1 MEYTQITLND
11 WVEMKQKLKQEL
23 LGVKQSFVRIGY
35 ALRKIDDAKMYEQ
48 DGYKSVAEFAKA
60 EYGLEGSTVSRFMS
74 INREYSID
82 GYSERLKP
90 EYADFNRSQ
99 LEEMLKL
106 PESDR
111 EMITPDTARK
121 EIRDIKKFNQ
131 MEPQEGVADDVTDL
145 IRHFGEDNAD
155 TLRKLYQ
162 CGIADNLYDN
172 INRLVEIV
180 NPGGSR
186 SYRKGLFF
194 LMFHEDCLKYKKYGE
209 MPQRMEYSEFFERI
223 LDVFG
228 DEPEEEKKEE
238 VTEVEH
244 ERTDNEPEKEVEEL
258 AAEPQRERGTE
269 REDPE
274 SGEHEPKRIE
284 QPAPEVEETEKTVI
298 SPAKKT
304 EEKAEESVP
313 KIMENVVETEESV
326 PKTMEDMAEIKE
338 DVPKNTG
345 NAVEVK
351 ENVPESSEN
360 IIETEMKVT
369 HQIKLEAEFFDDAA
383 AGRKSFEL
391 RKNDRNYKEGDVL
404 EMEEVKDGTKTGRK
418 CSKRIVYMM
427 ENFEGL
433 ENGYC
438 ILGCELL

>member
-11 WVEMKQKLKQEL
+11 WMEMKQKLKQEL

-48 DGYKSVAEFAKA
+48 DGYKSIAEFAKA

-74 INREYSID
+74 INREYSVD

-209 MPQRMEYSEFFERI
+209 MPQRMEYREFFERI

-258 AAEPQRERGTE
+258 AAEPQRDSRVE

-274 SGEHEPKRIE
+274 GGEHEQERTGR
-284 QPAPEVEETEKTVI
+284 PAPEVEETEKTVI

-304 EEKAEESVP
+304 EEKAEEIVP

-360 IIETEMKVT
+360 IIEAETKVI
-369 HQIKLEAEFFDDAA
+369 HQIKLEAAFFDDVAS
-383 AGRKSFEL
+383 GRKSFEL
-391 RKNDRNYKEGDVL
+391 RKNDRNYKEGDTL
-404 EMEEVKDGTKTGRK
+404 EMEEIKDGAKTGRK

>member
-11 WVEMKQKLKQEL
+11 WMEMKQKLKQEL

-48 DGYKSVAEFAKA
+48 DGYKSIAEFAKA

-106 PESDR
+106 PETDR
-111 EMITPDTARK
+111 EMVTPDTARK

-131 MEPQEGVADDVTDL
+131 AEPQEGIADDVTDL
-145 IRHFGEDNAD
+145 IRHFGEDNAE
-155 TLRKLYQ
+155 TLKKLYQ
-162 CGIADNLYDN
+162 CGIVDNLYDN
-172 INRLVEIV
+172 INRLIEIV

-194 LMFHEDCLKYKKYGE
+194 LMFHEDCLKYKKYGQT
-209 MPQRMEYSEFFERI
+209 PQRMGYREFFERI

-228 DEPEEEKKEE
+228 DEPGEREEE

-244 ERTDNEPEKEVEEL
+244 ERTDREAEREVEEL
-258 AAEPQRERGTE
+258 AAEPQRDSRVE
-269 REDPE
+269 REDSE
-274 SGEHEPKRIE
+274 GGEHEQERTGRPDPKI
-284 QPAPEVEETEKTVI
+284 EETEKIGV
-298 SPAKKT
+298 SPAKKN
-304 EEKAEESVP
+304 EEKTEASVP
-313 KIMENVVETEESV
+313 KIMENVIETGASV
-326 PKTMEDMAEIKE
+326 PKIMENVTEIEE
-338 DVPKNTG
+338 DVP
-345 NAVEVK
+345 EIS
-351 ENVPESSEN
+351 ENV
-360 IIETEMKVT
+360 IETEAKVT
-369 HQIKLEAEFFDDAA
+369 HQIKLKAEFFDDAV

-404 EMEEVKDGTKTGRK
+404 EMEEVKDGKKTGRK

-433 ENGYC
+433 EDGYC

>member
-11 WVEMKQKLKQEL
+11 WMEMKQKLKQEL

-48 DGYKSVAEFAKA
+48 DGYKSIAEFAKA

-106 PESDR
+106 PEADR
-111 EMITPDTARK
+111 EMVTPDTARK

-131 MEPQEGVADDVTDL
+131 AEPQEGIADDVTEL
-145 IRHFGEDNAD
+145 IRHFGEDNAE
-155 TLRKLYQ
+155 TLEKLYQ

-172 INRLVEIV
+172 INRLIEIV

-194 LMFHEDCLKYKKYGE
+194 LMFHEDCLKYKKYGQT
-209 MPQRMEYSEFFERI
+209 PQRMGYREFFERI

-228 DEPEEEKKEE
+228 DEPGEREEE

-244 ERTDNEPEKEVEEL
+244 ERTDREAEREVEEL
-258 AAEPQRERGTE
+258 AAEPQRDSRVE

-274 SGEHEPKRIE
+274 GGEHEQERTE
-284 QPAPEVEETEKTVI
+284 QPDPKIEETEKIGV

-304 EEKAEESVP
+304 EEKEEETVLEIVKSVA
-313 KIMENVVETEESV
+313 KIEETVTESMENVTETEESV
-326 PKTMEDMAEIKE
+326 PKMMTN
-338 DVPKNTG
+338 V
-345 NAVEVK
+345 VEVA
-351 ENVPESSEN
+351 
-360 IIETEMKVT
+360 ETEMKVT
-369 HQIKLEAEFFDDAA
+369 HQIKLEAEFFDDALS
-383 AGRKSFEL
+383 GRKSFEL
-391 RKNDRNYKEGDVL
+391 RKNDRNYKEGDML
-404 EMEEVKDGTKTGRK
+404 EMEEIKDGKKTGRK

-433 ENGYC
+433 EDGYC

>member
-11 WVEMKQKLKQEL
+11 WMEMKQKLKQEL

-35 ALRKIDDAKMYEQ
+35 ALRKIDDAKLYEQ

-106 PESDR
+106 PEADR

-121 EIRDIKKFNQ
+121 EIRDIKKFNHA
-131 MEPQEGVADDVTDL
+131 EPQEGIADDVTDL
-145 IRHFGEDNAD
+145 IRHFGEDNAE
-155 TLRKLYQ
+155 TLKKLYQ
-162 CGIADNLYDN
+162 CGVADNLYDN
-172 INRLVEIV
+172 INRLIEIV

-194 LMFHEDCLKYKKYGE
+194 LMFHEDCLKYKKYGQT
-209 MPQRMEYSEFFERI
+209 PQRMEYREFFERI
-223 LDVFG
+223 LDTFG
-228 DEPEEEKKEE
+228 DEPEEETMEE

-244 ERTDNEPEKEVEEL
+244 ERTDSEPEREVEEL
-258 AAEPQRERGTE
+258 AAESQRDSGTE
-269 REDPE
+269 RENPE
-274 SGEHEPKRIE
+274 SGEHEPERIE
-284 QPAPEVEETEKTVI
+284 QPDQKIEETEKIGV
-298 SPAKKT
+298 SPAKKN
-304 EEKAEESVP
+304 EEKEEETVPKIMGNVIETGESVP
-313 KIMENVVETEESV
+313 KIMEDVTEIE
-326 PKTMEDMAEIKE
+326 E
-338 DVPKNTG
+338 DVP
-345 NAVEVK
+345 EIS
-351 ENVPESSEN
+351 ENV
-360 IIETEMKVT
+360 IETEAKVT
-369 HQIKLEAEFFDDAA
+369 HQIKLKAEFFDDAV

-391 RKNDRNYKEGDVL
+391 RKNDRNYKEGDML
-404 EMEEVKDGTKTGRK
+404 EMEEIKDGKKTGRK

-433 ENGYC
+433 EDGYC

>member
-11 WVEMKQKLKQEL
+11 WMEMKQKLKQEL

-35 ALRKIDDAKMYEQ
+35 ALRKIDDAKLYEQ
-48 DGYKSVAEFAKA
+48 DGYKSIAEFAKS

-106 PESDR
+106 PEADR
-111 EMITPDTARK
+111 EMVTPDTARK

-131 MEPQEGVADDVTDL
+131 AEPQEGIADDVTDL
-145 IRHFGEDNAD
+145 VRHFGEDNAD
-155 TLRKLYQ
+155 TLKKLYQ
-162 CGIADNLYDN
+162 CGIADNLYEN
-172 INRLVEIV
+172 INRLIEIV

-194 LMFHEDCLKYKKYGE
+194 LMFHEDCLKYKKYGQT
-209 MPQRMEYSEFFERI
+209 PQRMEYREFFERI
-223 LDVFG
+223 LDAFG
-228 DEPEEEKKEE
+228 DEPEEETMEE
-238 VTEVEH
+238 VTEAEH
-244 ERTDNEPEKEVEEL
+244 ERTDSEHEREVEEL
-258 AAEPQRERGTE
+258 AAEPQRDSGTE

-274 SGEHEPKRIE
+274 SGEHEQERTGQPDPK
-284 QPAPEVEETEKTVI
+284 VEEPEKTVI

-304 EEKAEESVP
+304 EEKEETVPEIIESETEIEESVP
-313 KIMENVVETEESV
+313 KIMENVVEIE
-326 PKTMEDMAEIKE
+326 E
-338 DVPKNTG
+338 DVPKIS
-345 NAVEVK
+345 
-351 ENVPESSEN
+351 ENV
-360 IIETEMKVT
+360 IETEVKVT
-369 HQIKLEAEFFDDAA
+369 HQIKLGAEFFDDAA

-391 RKNDRNYKEGDVL
+391 RKNDRNYKEGDML
-404 EMEEVKDGTKTGRK
+404 EMEEIKDGKKTGRK

-433 ENGYC
+433 EDGYC

>member
-11 WVEMKQKLKQEL
+11 WMEMKQKLKQEL

-35 ALRKIDDAKMYEQ
+35 ALRKIDDAKLYEQ
-48 DGYKSVAEFAKA
+48 DGYKSIAEFAKS

-106 PESDR
+106 PETDR

-131 MEPQEGVADDVTDL
+131 AEPQEGIADDVTDL
-145 IRHFGEDNAD
+145 VRHFGEDNAD
-155 TLRKLYQ
+155 TLKKLYQ
-162 CGIADNLYDN
+162 CGIADNLYEN
-172 INRLVEIV
+172 INRLIEIV

-194 LMFHEDCLKYKKYGE
+194 LMFHEDCLKYKKYGQT
-209 MPQRMEYSEFFERI
+209 PQRMEYREFFERI
-223 LDVFG
+223 LDAFG
-228 DEPEEEKKEE
+228 DEPEEETMEE

-244 ERTDNEPEKEVEEL
+244 ERTDSEPEREVEEL
-258 AAEPQRERGTE
+258 AAEPQRDSRVE

-274 SGEHEPKRIE
+274 RGEHEQERTGQPDPK
-284 QPAPEVEETEKTVI
+284 VEEPEKTVI

-304 EEKAEESVP
+304 EEKEETVPEIIESATEIEESVP
-313 KIMENVVETEESV
+313 KIMENVVEIE
-326 PKTMEDMAEIKE
+326 E
-338 DVPKNTG
+338 DVPKNAE
-345 NAVEVK
+345 NEVEVE
-351 ENVPESSEN
+351 ENVPEN
-360 IIETEMKVT
+360 TE
-369 HQIKLEAEFFDDAA
+369 EAEIQERVLKTKAYCKEIQRA
-383 AGRKSFEL
+383 MERKE
-391 RKNDRNYKEGDVL
+391 YETA
-404 EMEEVKDGTKTGRK
+404 M
-418 CSKRIVYMM
+418 RIAEKMM
-427 ENFEGL
+427 KYIRRVIEISE
-433 ENGYC
+433 
-438 ILGCELL
+438 

>member
-11 WVEMKQKLKQEL
+11 WMEMKQKLKQEL

-35 ALRKIDDAKMYEQ
+35 ALRKIDDAKLYEQ

-106 PESDR
+106 PEADR

-121 EIRDIKKFNQ
+121 EIRDIKKFNHA
-131 MEPQEGVADDVTDL
+131 EPQEGIADDVTDL
-145 IRHFGEDNAD
+145 IRHFGKDNAD
-155 TLRKLYQ
+155 TLKKLYQ
-162 CGIADNLYDN
+162 CGIADNLYEN
-172 INRLVEIV
+172 INRLIEIV

-194 LMFHEDCLKYKKYGE
+194 LMFHEDCLKYKKYGQT
-209 MPQRMEYSEFFERI
+209 PQRMEYREFFERI

-228 DEPEEEKKEE
+228 DEPEEETMEG
-238 VTEVEH
+238 VTEAEH
-244 ERTDNEPEKEVEEL
+244 ERTDSEHEREVEEL
-258 AAEPQRERGTE
+258 AAEPQRDSRVE

-274 SGEHEPKRIE
+274 RGEHEQERTGQPDPK
-284 QPAPEVEETEKTVI
+284 VEEPEKTVI

-304 EEKAEESVP
+304 EEKEETVPEIIESETEIEESVP
-313 KIMENVVETEESV
+313 KIMENVVEIE
-326 PKTMEDMAEIKE
+326 E
-338 DVPKNTG
+338 DVP
-345 NAVEVK
+345 EIS
-351 ENVPESSEN
+351 ENV
-360 IIETEMKVT
+360 IETEVKVT
-369 HQIKLEAEFFDDAA
+369 HQIKLGAEFFDDAA

-391 RKNDRNYKEGDVL
+391 RKNDRNYKEGDML
-404 EMEEVKDGTKTGRK
+404 EMEEIKDGKKTGRK
-418 CSKRIVYMM
+418 CSKHIVYMM

-433 ENGYC
+433 EDGYC

>member
-11 WVEMKQKLKQEL
+11 WMEMKQKLKQEL

-35 ALRKIDDAKMYEQ
+35 ALRKIDDAKLYGQ
-48 DGYKSVAEFAKA
+48 DGYKSIAEFAKA

-106 PESDR
+106 PEADR
-111 EMITPDTARK
+111 EMVTPDTARK

-131 MEPQEGVADDVTDL
+131 AEPQEGIADDVTDL

-155 TLRKLYQ
+155 TLKKLYQ

-194 LMFHEDCLKYKKYGE
+194 LMFHEDCLKYKKYGQT
-209 MPQRMEYSEFFERI
+209 PQRMEYREFFERI
-223 LDVFG
+223 LDAFG
-228 DEPEEEKKEE
+228 DEPEEETMEE
-238 VTEVEH
+238 VTEAEH
-244 ERTDNEPEKEVEEL
+244 ERTDSEHEREVEEL
-258 AAEPQRERGTE
+258 AAEPQRDSGTE

-274 SGEHEPKRIE
+274 SGEHEQERIE
-284 QPAPEVEETEKTVI
+284 QPDPKVEEPEKTVI
-298 SPAKKT
+298 SPAKKSEERT
-304 EEKAEESVP
+304 EKRVPKIMENVIETGESVP
-313 KIMENVVETEESV
+313 KIMEDVVEIE
-326 PKTMEDMAEIKE
+326 E
-338 DVPKNTG
+338 DVPKNAE
-345 NAVEVK
+345 NEVEVE
-351 ENVPESSEN
+351 ENVPEN
-360 IIETEMKVT
+360 TE
-369 HQIKLEAEFFDDAA
+369 EAEIQERVLKTKAYCKEIQRA
-383 AGRKSFEL
+383 MERKE
-391 RKNDRNYKEGDVL
+391 YETA
-404 EMEEVKDGTKTGRK
+404 M
-418 CSKRIVYMM
+418 RITEKMM
-427 ENFEGL
+427 KYIRRVIEISE
-433 ENGYC
+433 
-438 ILGCELL
+438 

>member
-11 WVEMKQKLKQEL
+11 WMEMKQKLKQEL

-35 ALRKIDDAKMYEQ
+35 ALRKIDDAKLYGQ
-48 DGYKSVAEFAKA
+48 DGYKSIAEFAKA

-106 PESDR
+106 PEADR
-111 EMITPDTARK
+111 EMVTPDTARK

-131 MEPQEGVADDVTDL
+131 AEPQEGIADDVTEL
-145 IRHFGEDNAD
+145 IRHFGEDNAE
-155 TLRKLYQ
+155 TLEKLYQ
-162 CGIADNLYDN
+162 CGIADNLHDN

-194 LMFHEDCLKYKKYGE
+194 LMFHEDCLKYKKYGQT
-209 MPQRMEYSEFFERI
+209 PQRMEYREFFERI
-223 LDVFG
+223 LDAFG
-228 DEPEEEKKEE
+228 DEPEEETMEE
-238 VTEVEH
+238 VTEAEH
-244 ERTDNEPEKEVEEL
+244 ERTDSEPERTDSEPERGVEEL
-258 AAEPQRERGTE
+258 AAEPQRDSGVERK
-269 REDPE
+269 DPE
-274 SGEHEPKRIE
+274 RGEHEQERTGQPDPK
-284 QPAPEVEETEKTVI
+284 VEEPEKTVI
-298 SPAKKT
+298 SPAKKF
-304 EEKAEESVP
+304 EERTGESVP
-313 KIMENVVETEESV
+313 KIMEDVTEIEKDVS
-326 PKTMEDMAEIKE
+326 EIS
-338 DVPKNTG
+338 
-345 NAVEVK
+345 
-351 ENVPESSEN
+351 ENV
-360 IIETEMKVT
+360 IETEAKVT
-369 HQIKLEAEFFDDAA
+369 HQIKLESEFFDDAA
-383 AGRKSFEL
+383 AGRKNFEL

-404 EMEEVKDGTKTGRK
+404 EMEEVKDGKKTGRK

-433 ENGYC
+433 EDGYC

>member
-11 WVEMKQKLKQEL
+11 WMEMKQKLKQEL

-60 EYGLEGSTVSRFMS
+60 EYGLEGSTVSRFIA

-106 PESDR
+106 PEADR
-111 EMITPDTARK
+111 EMVTPDTARK

-131 MEPQEGVADDVTDL
+131 AEPQEGIADDVTDL

-194 LMFHEDCLKYKKYGE
+194 LMFHEDCLKYKKYGQT
-209 MPQRMEYSEFFERI
+209 PQRMEYREFFERI

-228 DEPEEEKKEE
+228 DEPEEKEEE

-244 ERTDNEPEKEVEEL
+244 ERTDNEPEREVEEL
-258 AAEPQRERGTE
+258 AAEPQREGGTE

-274 SGEHEPKRIE
+274 SGEHEQERTE
-284 QPAPEVEETEKTVI
+284 RPAPEVEETEKTVI

-326 PKTMEDMAEIKE
+326 PKIMENVTEIEE
-338 DVPKNTG
+338 DVP
-345 NAVEVK
+345 EIS
-351 ENVPESSEN
+351 ENV
-360 IIETEMKVT
+360 IETEAKVT
-369 HQIKLEAEFFDDAA
+369 HQIKLKAEFFDDAV

-404 EMEEVKDGTKTGRK
+404 EMEEVKDGKKTGRK

-433 ENGYC
+433 EDGYC

>member
-11 WVEMKQKLKQEL
+11 WMEMKQKLKQEL

-35 ALRKIDDAKMYEQ
+35 ALRKIDDAKLYEQ

-106 PESDR
+106 PEADR

-121 EIRDIKKFNQ
+121 EIRDIKKFNHA
-131 MEPQEGVADDVTDL
+131 EPQEGIADDVTDL
-145 IRHFGEDNAD
+145 IRHFGKDNAD
-155 TLRKLYQ
+155 TLKKLYQ
-162 CGIADNLYDN
+162 CGIADNLYEN
-172 INRLVEIV
+172 INRLIEIV

-194 LMFHEDCLKYKKYGE
+194 LMFHEDCLKYKKYGQT
-209 MPQRMEYSEFFERI
+209 PQRMEYREFFERI

-228 DEPEEEKKEE
+228 DEPEEETMEG
-238 VTEVEH
+238 VTEAEH
-244 ERTDNEPEKEVEEL
+244 ERTDSEHEREVEEL
-258 AAEPQRERGTE
+258 AAEPQRDSRVE

-274 SGEHEPKRIE
+274 RGEHEQERTGQPDPK
-284 QPAPEVEETEKTVI
+284 VEEPEKTVI

-304 EEKAEESVP
+304 EEKEETVPEIIESETEIEESIP
-313 KIMENVVETEESV
+313 KIMENVVEIE
-326 PKTMEDMAEIKE
+326 E
-338 DVPKNTG
+338 DVP
-345 NAVEVK
+345 EIS
-351 ENVPESSEN
+351 ENV
-360 IIETEMKVT
+360 IETEVKVT
-369 HQIKLEAEFFDDAA
+369 HQIKLGAEFFDDAA

-391 RKNDRNYKEGDVL
+391 RKNDRNYKEGDML
-404 EMEEVKDGTKTGRK
+404 EMEEIKDGKKTGRK

>member
-11 WVEMKQKLKQEL
+11 WMEMKQKLKQEL

-35 ALRKIDDAKMYEQ
+35 ALRKIDDAKLYEQ

-106 PESDR
+106 PEADR

-121 EIRDIKKFNQ
+121 EIRDIKKFNHA
-131 MEPQEGVADDVTDL
+131 EPQEGIADDVTDL
-145 IRHFGEDNAD
+145 IRHFGEDNAE
-155 TLRKLYQ
+155 TLKKLYQ
-162 CGIADNLYDN
+162 CGVADNLYDN
-172 INRLVEIV
+172 INRLIEIV

-194 LMFHEDCLKYKKYGE
+194 LMFHEDCLKYKKYGQT
-209 MPQRMEYSEFFERI
+209 PQRMEYREFFERI
-223 LDVFG
+223 LDAFG
-228 DEPEEEKKEE
+228 DEPEEEKMEG

-244 ERTDNEPEKEVEEL
+244 EKTDSEPEREVEEL
-258 AAEPQRERGTE
+258 AAEPQRDSRTE

-274 SGEHEPKRIE
+274 SGEHEQERTGQPDPK
-284 QPAPEVEETEKTVI
+284 VEEPEKTVI
-298 SPAKKT
+298 SSAKKT
-304 EEKAEESVP
+304 EEKEETVPEIIESETEIEESVP
-313 KIMENVVETEESV
+313 KIMENVVEIE
-326 PKTMEDMAEIKE
+326 E
-338 DVPKNTG
+338 DVPKIS
-345 NAVEVK
+345 
-351 ENVPESSEN
+351 ENV
-360 IIETEMKVT
+360 IETEVKVT
-369 HQIKLEAEFFDDAA
+369 HQIKLGAEFFDDAA

-391 RKNDRNYKEGDVL
+391 RKNDRNYKEGDML
-404 EMEEVKDGTKTGRK
+404 EMEEIKDGKKTGRK

-433 ENGYC
+433 EDGYC

>member
-11 WVEMKQKLKQEL
+11 WMEMKQKLKQEL

-35 ALRKIDDAKMYEQ
+35 ALRKIDDAKLYEQ

-106 PESDR
+106 PEADR

-121 EIRDIKKFNQ
+121 EIRDIKKFNHA
-131 MEPQEGVADDVTDL
+131 EPQEGIADDVTDL
-145 IRHFGEDNAD
+145 IRHFGKDNAD
-155 TLRKLYQ
+155 TLKKLYQ
-162 CGIADNLYDN
+162 CGIADNLYEN
-172 INRLVEIV
+172 INRLIEIV

-194 LMFHEDCLKYKKYGE
+194 LMFHEDCLKYKKYGQT
-209 MPQRMEYSEFFERI
+209 PQRMEYREFFERI
-223 LDVFG
+223 WDVFG
-228 DEPEEEKKEE
+228 DEPEEETMEG
-238 VTEVEH
+238 VTEAEH
-244 ERTDNEPEKEVEEL
+244 ERTDSEHEREVEEL
-258 AAEPQRERGTE
+258 AAEPQRDSRVE

-274 SGEHEPKRIE
+274 RGEHEQERTGQPDPK
-284 QPAPEVEETEKTVI
+284 VEEPEKTVI

-304 EEKAEESVP
+304 EEKEETVPEIIESETEIEESVP
-313 KIMENVVETEESV
+313 KIMENVVEIE
-326 PKTMEDMAEIKE
+326 E
-338 DVPKNTG
+338 DVP
-345 NAVEVK
+345 EIS
-351 ENVPESSEN
+351 ENV
-360 IIETEMKVT
+360 IETEVKVT
-369 HQIKLEAEFFDDAA
+369 HQIKLGAEFFDDAA

-391 RKNDRNYKEGDVL
+391 RKNDRNYKEGDML
-404 EMEEVKDGTKTGRK
+404 EMEEIKDGKKTGRK

>member
-11 WVEMKQKLKQEL
+11 WMEMKQKLKQEL
-23 LGVKQSFVRIGY
+23 LGVKQSFVWIGY
-35 ALRKIDDAKMYEQ
+35 ALRKIDDAKLYEQ

-106 PESDR
+106 PEADR

-121 EIRDIKKFNQ
+121 EIRDIKKFNHA
-131 MEPQEGVADDVTDL
+131 EPQEGIADDVTDL
-145 IRHFGEDNAD
+145 IRHFGKDNAD
-155 TLRKLYQ
+155 TLKKLYQ
-162 CGIADNLYDN
+162 CGIADNLYEN
-172 INRLVEIV
+172 INRLIEIV

-194 LMFHEDCLKYKKYGE
+194 LMFHEDCLKYKKYGQT
-209 MPQRMEYSEFFERI
+209 PQRMEYREFFERI

-228 DEPEEEKKEE
+228 DEPEEETMEG
-238 VTEVEH
+238 VTEAEH
-244 ERTDNEPEKEVEEL
+244 ERTDSEHEREVEEL
-258 AAEPQRERGTE
+258 AAEPQRDSRVE

-274 SGEHEPKRIE
+274 RGEHEQERTGQPDPK
-284 QPAPEVEETEKTVI
+284 VEEPEKTVI

-304 EEKAEESVP
+304 EEKEETVPEIIESETEIEESVP
-313 KIMENVVETEESV
+313 KIMENVVEIE
-326 PKTMEDMAEIKE
+326 E
-338 DVPKNTG
+338 DVP
-345 NAVEVK
+345 EIS
-351 ENVPESSEN
+351 ENV
-360 IIETEMKVT
+360 IETEVKVT
-369 HQIKLEAEFFDDAA
+369 HQIKLGAEFFDDAA

-404 EMEEVKDGTKTGRK
+404 EMEEVQDGVKTGRR

>member
-11 WVEMKQKLKQEL
+11 WMEMKQKLKQEL

-35 ALRKIDDAKMYEQ
+35 ALRKIDDAKLYEQ
-48 DGYKSVAEFAKA
+48 DGYKSIAEFAKA

-106 PESDR
+106 PEADR
-111 EMITPDTARK
+111 EMVTPDTARK

-131 MEPQEGVADDVTDL
+131 AEPQEGIADDVTEL
-145 IRHFGEDNAD
+145 IRHFGEDNAE
-155 TLRKLYQ
+155 TLEKLYQ
-162 CGIADNLYDN
+162 CGIADNLHDN

-194 LMFHEDCLKYKKYGE
+194 LMFHEDCLKYKKYGQT
-209 MPQRMEYSEFFERI
+209 PQRMEYREFFERI
-223 LDVFG
+223 LDAFG
-228 DEPEEEKKEE
+228 DELEEETMEG
-238 VTEVEH
+238 VTEAEH
-244 ERTDNEPEKEVEEL
+244 ERTDIEPEREVEEL
-258 AAEPQRERGTE
+258 AAEPQRDSGVERK
-269 REDPE
+269 DPE
-274 SGEHEPKRIE
+274 RGEHEQERTGQPDPK
-284 QPAPEVEETEKTVI
+284 VEEPEKTVI
-298 SPAKKT
+298 SPAKKS
-304 EEKAEESVP
+304 EERTGESIP
-313 KIMENVVETEESV
+313 KIMENVVETGESV
-326 PKTMEDMAEIKE
+326 PKIMEDVTEIEK
-338 DVPKNTG
+338 DVP
-345 NAVEVK
+345 EIS
-351 ENVPESSEN
+351 ENV
-360 IIETEMKVT
+360 IETEMKVT
-369 HQIKLEAEFFDDAA
+369 HQIKLESEFFDDAA
-383 AGRKSFEL
+383 AGRKNFEL

-404 EMEEVKDGTKTGRK
+404 EMEEVKDGKKTGRK

-433 ENGYC
+433 EDGYC

>member
-11 WVEMKQKLKQEL
+11 WMEMKQKLKQEL

-35 ALRKIDDAKMYEQ
+35 ALRKIDDAKLYEQ

-106 PESDR
+106 PEADR

-121 EIRDIKKFNQ
+121 EIRDIKKFNHA
-131 MEPQEGVADDVTDL
+131 EPQEGIADDVTDL
-145 IRHFGEDNAD
+145 IRHFGEDNAE
-155 TLRKLYQ
+155 TLKKLYQ
-162 CGIADNLYDN
+162 CGVADNLYDN
-172 INRLVEIV
+172 INRLIEIV

-194 LMFHEDCLKYKKYGE
+194 LMFHEDCLKYKKYGQT
-209 MPQRMEYSEFFERI
+209 PQRMEYREFFERI

-228 DEPEEEKKEE
+228 DEPEEETMEG
-238 VTEVEH
+238 VTEAEH
-244 ERTDNEPEKEVEEL
+244 ERTDSEHEREVEEL
-258 AAEPQRERGTE
+258 AAEPQRDSRVE

-274 SGEHEPKRIE
+274 RGEHEQERTGQPDPK
-284 QPAPEVEETEKTVI
+284 VEEPEKTVI

-304 EEKAEESVP
+304 EEKEETVPEIIESETEIEESVP
-313 KIMENVVETEESV
+313 KIMENVVEIE
-326 PKTMEDMAEIKE
+326 E
-338 DVPKNTG
+338 DVP
-345 NAVEVK
+345 EIS
-351 ENVPESSEN
+351 ENV
-360 IIETEMKVT
+360 IETEVKVT
-369 HQIKLEAEFFDDAA
+369 HQIKLGAEFFDDAA

-391 RKNDRNYKEGDVL
+391 RKNDRNYKEGDML
-404 EMEEVKDGTKTGRK
+404 EMEEIKDGKKTGRK

-433 ENGYC
+433 EDGYC

>member
-11 WVEMKQKLKQEL
+11 WMEMKQKLKQEL

-48 DGYKSVAEFAKA
+48 DGYKSIAEFAKA

-106 PESDR
+106 PETDR
-111 EMITPDTARK
+111 EMVTPDTARK

-131 MEPQEGVADDVTDL
+131 AEPQEGIADDVTDL
-145 IRHFGEDNAD
+145 IRHFGEDNAE
-155 TLRKLYQ
+155 TLKKLYQ
-162 CGIADNLYDN
+162 CDIVDNLYDN
-172 INRLVEIV
+172 INRLIEIV

-194 LMFHEDCLKYKKYGE
+194 LMFHEDCLKYKKYGQT
-209 MPQRMEYSEFFERI
+209 PQRMGYREFFERI

-228 DEPEEEKKEE
+228 DEPGEREEE

-244 ERTDNEPEKEVEEL
+244 ERTDREAEREVEEL
-258 AAEPQRERGTE
+258 AAEPQRDSRVE

-274 SGEHEPKRIE
+274 GGEHEQERTE
-284 QPAPEVEETEKTVI
+284 QPDPKIEETEKIGV

-304 EEKAEESVP
+304 EEKEEETVLEIVKSVA
-313 KIMENVVETEESV
+313 KIEETVTESMENVTETEESV
-326 PKTMEDMAEIKE
+326 PKMMTN
-338 DVPKNTG
+338 V
-345 NAVEVK
+345 VEVA
-351 ENVPESSEN
+351 
-360 IIETEMKVT
+360 ETEMKVT
-369 HQIKLEAEFFDDAA
+369 HQIKLEAEFFDDALS
-383 AGRKSFEL
+383 GRKSFEL
-391 RKNDRNYKEGDVL
+391 RKNDRNYKEGDML
-404 EMEEVKDGTKTGRK
+404 EMEEIKDGKKTGRK

-433 ENGYC
+433 EDGYC

>member
-11 WVEMKQKLKQEL
+11 WMEMKQKLKQEL
-23 LGVKQSFVRIGY
+23 IGVKQSFVRIGY
-35 ALRKIDDAKMYEQ
+35 ALRKIDDAKLYEQ

-106 PESDR
+106 PEADR

-121 EIRDIKKFNQ
+121 EIRDIKKFNHA
-131 MEPQEGVADDVTDL
+131 EPQEGIADDVTDL
-145 IRHFGEDNAD
+145 IRHFGKDNAD
-155 TLRKLYQ
+155 TLKKLYQ
-162 CGIADNLYDN
+162 CGIADNLYEN
-172 INRLVEIV
+172 INRLIEIV

-194 LMFHEDCLKYKKYGE
+194 LMFHEDCLKYKKYGQT
-209 MPQRMEYSEFFERI
+209 PQRMEYREFFERI

-228 DEPEEEKKEE
+228 DEPEEETMEG
-238 VTEVEH
+238 VTEAEH
-244 ERTDNEPEKEVEEL
+244 ERTDSEHEREVEEL
-258 AAEPQRERGTE
+258 AAEPQRDSRVE

-274 SGEHEPKRIE
+274 RGEHEQERTGQPDPK
-284 QPAPEVEETEKTVI
+284 VEEPEKTVI

-304 EEKAEESVP
+304 EEKEETVPEIIESETEIEESVP
-313 KIMENVVETEESV
+313 KIMENVVEIE
-326 PKTMEDMAEIKE
+326 E
-338 DVPKNTG
+338 DVP
-345 NAVEVK
+345 EIS
-351 ENVPESSEN
+351 ENV
-360 IIETEMKVT
+360 IETEVKVT
-369 HQIKLEAEFFDDAA
+369 HQIKLGAEFFDDAA

-391 RKNDRNYKEGDVL
+391 RKNDRNYKEGDML
-404 EMEEVKDGTKTGRK
+404 EMEEIKDGKKTGRK

>member
-11 WVEMKQKLKQEL
+11 WMEMKQKLKQEL

-35 ALRKIDDAKMYEQ
+35 ALRKIDDAKLYEQ
-48 DGYKSVAEFAKA
+48 DGYKSIAEFAKS

-106 PESDR
+106 PEADR
-111 EMITPDTARK
+111 EMVTPDTARK

-131 MEPQEGVADDVTDL
+131 AEPQEGIADDVTDL

-155 TLRKLYQ
+155 TLKKLYQ

-194 LMFHEDCLKYKKYGE
+194 LMFHEDCLKYKKYGQT
-209 MPQRMEYSEFFERI
+209 PQRMEYREFFERI
-223 LDVFG
+223 LDAFG
-228 DEPEEEKKEE
+228 DEPEEETMEE
-238 VTEVEH
+238 VTEAEH
-244 ERTDNEPEKEVEEL
+244 ERTDSEPERGVEEL
-258 AAEPQRERGTE
+258 AAEPQRDSGVERK
-269 REDPE
+269 DPE
-274 SGEHEPKRIE
+274 RGEHEQERTGQPDPK
-284 QPAPEVEETEKTVI
+284 VEEPEKTVI

-304 EEKAEESVP
+304 QEKEETVPEIIESATEIEESVP
-313 KIMENVVETEESV
+313 KIMENVVEIE
-326 PKTMEDMAEIKE
+326 E
-338 DVPKNTG
+338 DVPKNAE
-345 NAVEVK
+345 NEVEVE
-351 ENVPESSEN
+351 ENVPEN
-360 IIETEMKVT
+360 TE
-369 HQIKLEAEFFDDAA
+369 EAEIQERVLKTKAYCKEIQRA
-383 AGRKSFEL
+383 MERKE
-391 RKNDRNYKEGDVL
+391 YETA
-404 EMEEVKDGTKTGRK
+404 M
-418 CSKRIVYMM
+418 RITEKMM
-427 ENFEGL
+427 KYIRRVIEISE
-433 ENGYC
+433 
-438 ILGCELL
+438 

>member
-11 WVEMKQKLKQEL
+11 WMEMKQKLKQEL

-35 ALRKIDDAKMYEQ
+35 ALRKIDDAKLYEQ

-106 PESDR
+106 PEADR
-111 EMITPDTARK
+111 EMVTPDTARK

-131 MEPQEGVADDVTDL
+131 AEPQEGIADDVTEL
-145 IRHFGEDNAD
+145 IRHFGEDNAE
-155 TLRKLYQ
+155 TLEKLYQ
-162 CGIADNLYDN
+162 CGIADNLHDN
-172 INRLVEIV
+172 INRLVDIV

-194 LMFHEDCLKYKKYGE
+194 LMFHEDCLKYKKYGQT
-209 MPQRMEYSEFFERI
+209 PQRMEYREFFERI

-228 DEPEEEKKEE
+228 DEPEEETMEG
-238 VTEVEH
+238 VTEAEH
-244 ERTDNEPEKEVEEL
+244 ERTDSEHEREVEEL
-258 AAEPQRERGTE
+258 AAEPQRDSRVE

-274 SGEHEPKRIE
+274 RGEHEQERTGQPDPK
-284 QPAPEVEETEKTVI
+284 VEEPEKTVI

-304 EEKAEESVP
+304 QEKEETVPEIIESATEIEESVP
-313 KIMENVVETEESV
+313 KIMENVVEIE
-326 PKTMEDMAEIKE
+326 E
-338 DVPKNTG
+338 DVPKNAE
-345 NAVEVK
+345 NEVEVE
-351 ENVPESSEN
+351 ENVPEN
-360 IIETEMKVT
+360 TE
-369 HQIKLEAEFFDDAA
+369 EAEIQERVLKTKAYCKEIQRA
-383 AGRKSFEL
+383 MERKE
-391 RKNDRNYKEGDVL
+391 YETA
-404 EMEEVKDGTKTGRK
+404 M
-418 CSKRIVYMM
+418 RITEKMM
-427 ENFEGL
+427 KYIRRVIEISE
-433 ENGYC
+433 
-438 ILGCELL
+438 

>member
-11 WVEMKQKLKQEL
+11 WMEMKQKLKQEL

-48 DGYKSVAEFAKA
+48 DGYKSIAEFAKA

-106 PESDR
+106 PETDR
-111 EMITPDTARK
+111 EMVTPDTARK

-131 MEPQEGVADDVTDL
+131 AEPQEGIADDVTDL
-145 IRHFGEDNAD
+145 IRHFGEDNAE
-155 TLRKLYQ
+155 TLKKLYQ
-162 CGIADNLYDN
+162 CGIVDNLYDN
-172 INRLVEIV
+172 INRLIEIV

-194 LMFHEDCLKYKKYGE
+194 LMFHEDCLKYKKYGQT
-209 MPQRMEYSEFFERI
+209 PQRMGYREFFERI

-228 DEPEEEKKEE
+228 DEPGEREEE

-244 ERTDNEPEKEVEEL
+244 ERTDREAEREVEEL
-258 AAEPQRERGTE
+258 AAEPQRDSRVE

-274 SGEHEPKRIE
+274 GGEHEQERTE
-284 QPAPEVEETEKTVI
+284 QPDPKIEETEKIGV

-304 EEKAEESVP
+304 EEKEEETVLEIVKSVA
-313 KIMENVVETEESV
+313 KIEETVTESMENVTETEESV
-326 PKTMEDMAEIKE
+326 PKMMTN
-338 DVPKNTG
+338 V
-345 NAVEVK
+345 VEVA
-351 ENVPESSEN
+351 
-360 IIETEMKVT
+360 ETEMKVT
-369 HQIKLEAEFFDDAA
+369 HQIKLEAEFFDDALS
-383 AGRKSFEL
+383 GRKSFEL
-391 RKNDRNYKEGDVL
+391 RKNDRNYKEGDML
-404 EMEEVKDGTKTGRK
+404 EMEEIKDGKKTGRK

-433 ENGYC
+433 EDGYC

>member
-11 WVEMKQKLKQEL
+11 WLEMKQKLKQEL

-35 ALRKIDDAKMYEQ
+35 ALRKIDDAKLYEQ
-48 DGYKSVAEFAKA
+48 DGYKSVAEFAKS
-60 EYGLEGSTVSRFMS
+60 EYGLEGSTVSRFMR

-106 PESDR
+106 PEADR

-121 EIRDIKKFNQ
+121 EIRDIKKFNHA
-131 MEPQEGVADDVTDL
+131 EPQEGIADDVTDL
-145 IRHFGEDNAD
+145 IRHFGKDNAD
-155 TLRKLYQ
+155 TLKKLYQ
-162 CGIADNLYDN
+162 CGIADNLYEN
-172 INRLVEIV
+172 INRLIEIV

-194 LMFHEDCLKYKKYGE
+194 LMFHEDCLKYKKYGQT
-209 MPQRMEYSEFFERI
+209 PQRMEYREFFERI

-228 DEPEEEKKEE
+228 DEPEEETMEG
-238 VTEVEH
+238 VTEAEH
-244 ERTDNEPEKEVEEL
+244 ERTDSEHEREVEEL
-258 AAEPQRERGTE
+258 AAEPQRDSRVE

-274 SGEHEPKRIE
+274 RGEHEQERTGQPDPK
-284 QPAPEVEETEKTVI
+284 VEEPEKTVI

-304 EEKAEESVP
+304 EEKEETVPEIIESETEIEESVP
-313 KIMENVVETEESV
+313 KIMENVVEIE
-326 PKTMEDMAEIKE
+326 E
-338 DVPKNTG
+338 DVP
-345 NAVEVK
+345 EIS
-351 ENVPESSEN
+351 ENV
-360 IIETEMKVT
+360 IETEVKVT
-369 HQIKLEAEFFDDAA
+369 HQIKLGAEFFDDAA

-391 RKNDRNYKEGDVL
+391 RKNDRNYKEGDML
-404 EMEEVKDGTKTGRK
+404 EMEEIKDGKKTGRK

-433 ENGYC
+433 EDGYC